1 MVGYAVDVMYRG
13 DDRNAVGSSEVA
25 FQITDGV
32 AFGCFAVASGEGL
45 RAGAKV
51 DEVLATVVRVKG
63 AATVDDEFDGSGWQ
77 RFGIVDLRGAVWAG
91 VNESCWFGRF

>member
-1 MVGYAVDVMYRG
+1 MVGYAVDVVYRG

-25 FQITDGV
+25 FQITDCV

-51 DEVLATVVRVKG
+51 DKFLTTVVRVES
-63 AATVDDEFDGSGWQ
+63 AAAVDNELDGPGWR
-77 RFGIVDLRGAVWAG
+77 RFGIVDLRRTVGAG
-91 VNESCWFGRF
+91 VN